1 MAYEAISGTCVVCGL
16 HCVEW
21 KAQVEFT
28 SIKGWLTKS
37 LTKNYLH
44 WRYPVQSTSWNR
56 LYTFPALTSHL
67 FRRKQVS
74 SSRSCWKTRAHEH
87 QWARSIY
94 QRNAADLRG
103 RRRCSKGI
111 CSKGILETYEK
122 RSGDA
127 RNLRRVN
134 PVPQRPPTF
143 QASQQ
148 ITWIKVYI
156 FSIQYRTFMTEN
168 SALCPI
174 SILQ

>member
-111 CSKGILETYEK
+111 LDTWRHMKTVQVMPETYAE
-122 RSGDA
+122 
-127 RNLRRVN
+127 
-134 PVPQRPPTF
+134 
-143 QASQQ
+143 
-148 ITWIKVYI
+148 
-156 FSIQYRTFMTEN
+156 
-168 SALCPI
+168 
-174 SILQ
+174 SILFLSGRRHFKLHNK